1 MRRLMVVGASA
12 LLLLGTAGCAQVSE
26 WTGGSTASNPVS
38 RADSTTLAALTPQQ
52 MLGKSVIGSDGRTV
66 GEVEDVLLNQ
76 NGQAYRLI
84 VSTGQTLGMGGKTV
98 ALDAEPLR
106 WASDRNSI
114 VTTEMTSAQIDGLP
128 EFRYDNS
135 MTSLNR
141 QQRTQ

>member
-1 MRRLMVVGASA
+1 MRRFMVIGASA

-38 RADSTTLAALTPQQ
+38 RADTTTLAALTPQQ
-52 MLGKSVIGSDGRTV
+52 MLGKSVVSSDGRSV

-76 NGQAYRLI
+76 DGQAYRLI
-84 VSTGQTLGMGGKTV
+84 VSTGETLGFGGRNV

-106 WASDRNSI
+106 WASDRDAI
-114 VTTEMTSAQIDGLP
+114 VATQMRADEIAGLP

-141 QQRTQ
+141 SNRTQ